1 LKEVIVKI
9 GLKQEEK
16 EKEIVVEALLD
27 SSVMGLVMGLEFV
40 RKNNF
45 KKRRLE
51 RPIYVRNMNSIFN
64 YKGSIEHMV
73 EVELFFKGH
82 KERTLI

>member
-1 LKEVIVKI
+1 
-9 GLKQEEK
+9 
-16 EKEIVVEALLD
+16 
-27 SSVMGLVMGLEFV
+27 LEFV

-73 EVELFFKGH
+73 EVELFFKRH

>member
-1 LKEVIVKI
+1 MKEVIVKI

-27 SSVMGLVMGLEFV
+27 SSVMGLVMSLEFV

-73 EVELFFKGH
+73 EVELFFKRH